1 MVQIQRHRVATA
13 YTVAAAAVERQ
24 QVLALQRLGRAEVH
38 CMGLAVAVAQIIR
51 QTPPV
56 VLVDSG
62 VLTRLAEVVLLA
74 LLKQVGPM
82 AIATPKGWETA
93 VVVAVVAV
101 VARPQSLEEMGD
113 TRRRWGWKW

>member
-1 MVQIQRHRVATA
+1 M
-13 YTVAAAAVERQ
+13 
-24 QVLALQRLGRAEVH
+24 
-38 CMGLAVAVAQIIR
+38 AVAQIIR

-93 VVVAVVAV
+93 VVVVAV